1 MELRHLRYFVATA
14 EELHF
19 TRAAQRLGI
28 AQPPLTQQIKAL
40 EAELG
45 LKLFHRLPGRVELT
59 DAGRVFFE
67 DAQRILDG
75 VGRAVA
81 RSQSSAK
88 GMVGRLGIGFTES
101 ASFSTLVTSSL
112 RRYRHDFPNVE
123 LSFEEARTA
132 QLAEL
137 LRQGRI
143 DVAFVRPPV
152 TRGNDLT
159 FRPLHSER
167 MVVAVPK
174 RHRLAGRRSLRLIEL
189 KGEEFIL
196 YPRATRLGL
205 SDMILTAC
213 ERAGF
218 SPLIAQRAPQISS
231 TINFVAASLGIT
243 IVPECMMTSRSD
255 AVSYVHLSSPR
266 LCADLGVAHRSNEG
280 SSVVTG
286 FIDRIPSGSTSAVT
300 FGSHMQEHGV

>member
-28 AQPPLTQQIKAL
+28 AQPPLTQQIKSL
-40 EAELG
+40 ETELG
-45 LKLFHRLPGRVELT
+45 LKLFDRLPGRVELT

-101 ASFSTLVTSSL
+101 ASFSNLVTSSL
-112 RRYRHDFPNVE
+112 RRYRRDFPNVE

-132 QLAEL
+132 QLIEL

-152 TRGNDLT
+152 ARGSDIT
-159 FRPLHSER
+159 FRRLSSEP
-167 MVVAVPK
+167 MVVAVP
-174 RHRLAGRRSLRLIEL
+174 RSHRFAGRRSVRLVEL
-189 KGEEFIL
+189 ENEEFIL

-213 ERAGF
+213 ERTGF

-243 IVPECMMTSRSD
+243 IVPECMMKSRSD
-255 AVSYVHLSSPR
+255 AVSYVRLSSPR
-266 LCADLGVAHRSNEG
+266 LYAELGVAHRTSD
-280 SSVVTG
+280 SSALVRG
-286 FIDRIPSGSTSAVT
+286 FQERIASS
-300 FGSHMQEHGV
+300 

>member
-1 MELRHLRYFVATA
+1 LDIAVELRHLRYFVATA

-28 AQPPLTQQIKAL
+28 AQPPLTQQIKSL
-40 EAELG
+40 EVELG
-45 LKLFHRLPGRVELT
+45 LKLFNRLPGRVELT

-67 DAQRILDG
+67 DVQRILDG

-88 GMVGRLGIGFTES
+88 GIVGRLGIGFTES

-132 QLAEL
+132 QLLEM

-143 DVAFVRPPV
+143 DVAFVRPSV
-152 TRGNDLT
+152 ARGRDLT
-159 FRPLHSER
+159 FEPLIREP
-167 MVVAVPK
+167 MVVALP
-174 RHRLAGRRSLRLIEL
+174 RNHRFAERSSLRLAEL
-189 KGEEFIL
+189 KKEEFIL
-196 YPRATRLGL
+196 YPRVSCPGL
-205 SDMILTAC
+205 WDMTLRAC
-213 ERAGF
+213 EKAGF
-218 SPLIAQRAPQISS
+218 SPIIAQRAPQISS

-243 IVPECMMTSRSD
+243 VVPECMMNSRSD
-255 AVSYVHLSSPR
+255 AVSFVRLSSPR
-266 LCADLGVAHRSNEG
+266 LYAELGVVYRSTEVA
-280 SSVVTG
+280 SVVKE
-286 FIDRIPSGSTSAVT
+286 FVKKIER
-300 FGSHMQEHGV
+300 

>member
-45 LKLFHRLPGRVELT
+45 LTLFHRLPGRVELT
-59 DAGRVFFE
+59 DAGQVFFE
-67 DAQRILDG
+67 DAQRILDS

-101 ASFSTLVTSSL
+101 ASFSTLVMSAL
-112 RRYRHDFPNVE
+112 RRYRRDFPNVE

-132 QLAEL
+132 QLIEL

-152 TRGNDLT
+152 ARGDDLT
-159 FRPLHSER
+159 FRPLYSER
-167 MVVAVPK
+167 MVVAVP
-174 RHRLAGRRSLRLIEL
+174 RNDRLAERRSLRLVEL
-189 KGEEFIL
+189 RAEEFIL

-205 SDMILTAC
+205 SDVTILTAC
-213 ERAGF
+213 EKGRVQSADRPARPSDIFHDQFCRRFPRHHDRSRMHDEEPVRCRELRPSEFASSLTPISAWPTAAMKARRLSRG
-218 SPLIAQRAPQISS
+218 SS
-231 TINFVAASLGIT
+231 T
-243 IVPECMMTSRSD
+243 E
-255 AVSYVHLSSPR
+255 
-266 LCADLGVAHRSNEG
+266 
-280 SSVVTG
+280 
-286 FIDRIPSGSTSAVT
+286 
-300 FGSHMQEHGV
+300 

>member
-1 MELRHLRYFVATA
+1 VGEQG
-14 EELHF
+14 

-28 AQPPLTQQIKAL
+28 AQPPLTQQIKTL

-45 LKLFHRLPGRVELT
+45 LKLFNRLPGRVELT
-59 DAGRVFFE
+59 GAGRVFFE

-101 ASFSTLVTSSL
+101 ASFSNLVTSSL
-112 RRYRHDFPNVE
+112 RRYRRDFPNVE

-132 QLAEL
+132 QLVEL

-152 TRGNDLT
+152 ARGSDLT
-159 FRPLHSER
+159 FRPLSSEP
-167 MVVAVPK
+167 MVVAVP
-174 RHRLAGRRSLRLIEL
+174 RSHRFAGRRSLRLAEL
-189 KGEEFIL
+189 KSEEFIL

-213 ERAGF
+213 EKAGF
-218 SPLIAQRAPQISS
+218 SPIVAQRAPQISS

-243 IVPECMMTSRSD
+243 IVPECMMKSRSD
-255 AVSYVHLSSPR
+255 AVSYVRLSSPR
-266 LCADLGVAHRSNEG
+266 LYAELGVAHRSSET
-280 SSVVTG
+280 S
-286 FIDRIPSGSTSAVT
+286 SAVVR
-300 FGSHMQEHGV
+300 FIERIGGP